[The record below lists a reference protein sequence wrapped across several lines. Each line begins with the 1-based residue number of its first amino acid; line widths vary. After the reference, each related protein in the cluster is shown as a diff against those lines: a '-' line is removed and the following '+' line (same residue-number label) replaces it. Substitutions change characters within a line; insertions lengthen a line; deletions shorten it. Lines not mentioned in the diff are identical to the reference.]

1 MTFSSHH
8 QNDVYSYHR
17 FTQRY
22 CRIAMFR
29 YLLESHALLHS
40 LMSLSFSV
48 SVFLKINGDISRE
61 ADMIMKERGEKMKPS
76 EVIAHSERLQ
86 TSLC

>member
-1 MTFSSHH
+1 
-8 QNDVYSYHR
+8 
-17 FTQRY
+17 
-22 CRIAMFR
+22 MFR

-40 LMSLSFSV
+40 MLSLRDF
-48 SVFLKINGDISRE
+48 VFLKINGDISRE
-61 ADMIMKERGEKMKPS
+61 ADMIMKERGEEMQPS